1 MELNFDEAIKE
12 INSINDL
19 KTVVGYYG
27 IKLSTKG
34 NYTKAICPFH
44 KEKTPSFSLNDE
56 GSGAYYNC
64 FGCGAGGNVINFIKD
79 YKGLS
84 TLEALKEAYEILGK
98 KLDIKPSKID
108 RLINY
113 IETNDFYKL
122 EDYYIE
128 DVYIYMVDTDVPSF
142 LKIRYKL
149 MPEKKDT
156 GKKPKDMRTYKIV
169 DAGEYYK
176 TTTKASGGEYEPII
190 YNYPA
195 VKKAIEKDNNIYFV
209 EGEKDVKTLQR
220 LGLTTTTIYNTKKW
234 FRAYTDQLNGAKVVF
249 IGDTGKA
256 GEEFKKTVYENLKEV
271 VKTFKVVDLPNIE
284 ALGDNA
290 DVTDWL
296 NIKGNT
302 KEKLI
307 EAIKESWDLKVSEK
321 WADVDIKE
329 SKKGIVVTPKKT
341 LRNFEIMLKRANTDI
356 HFNEISKQLEI
367 KTTKFE
373 NKNLNTFATEIYS
386 HCQIE
391 GLKLTENNVMKY
403 IDAVGYKKAVNPFKE
418 YLNGLKGKWDGKSRL
433 KDFYDIFI
441 CPETYDNS
449 LKELILYKW
458 LLQFIGS
465 AYDENFKS
473 PGLVVLKGR
482 QGLGKTSIFEKL
494 IPINEDWVFLSEQKF
509 TGGDRDN
516 IQTIT
521 TNQLVE
527 LSEFARSNKLVDAL
541 KGFITSPADKL
552 VLKYDKHPVK
562 YKRKTVY
569 YATINDDEF
578 LIDNENRRFWVID
591 LISINLNHNVD
602 FEQLW
607 AEMYHIYHNEGIQN
621 YWLNQEEQARIEKSN
636 QNYKFKG
643 DLETSI
649 EKAFDF
655 MDKTRLWLTSVEV
668 AEYLN
673 KDISQSKITRCLNKM
688 EIEQR
693 SINNKDIPRGKYNAM
708 PMPKAWG
715 KEIPASFKK
724 RVINQLVEV
733 TKEHTQEYIIEE
745 LTRENQLLKQQINY
759 LEAKLNNLQIELNVK

>member
-1 MELNFDEAIKE
+1 MELKEAIQ
-12 INSINDL
+12 SIKTIDDL
-19 KTVVGYYG
+19 KRVIEHYG
-27 IKLSTKG
+27 TSLITKG
-34 NYTKAICPFH
+34 NTIKANCPIH
-44 KEKTPSFSLNDE
+44 GEKTPSFYLKDN
-56 GSGAYYNC
+56 GSGAYYKC
-64 FGCGAGGNVINFIKD
+64 FGCGAGGDIVNFIQAKE
-79 YKGLS
+79 GLT
-84 TLEALKEAYEILGK
+84 TLEATKKAYEILGLK
-98 KLDIKPSKID
+98 CDLKPSKID
-108 RLINY
+108 NLRNY
-113 IETNDFYKL
+113 IETNKFYKI
-122 EDYYIE
+122 DNYYIE
-128 DVYIYMVDTDVPSF
+128 DIFIYMIDTDIPSF
-142 LKIRYKL
+142 LKIKYRNVSDKT
-149 MPEKKDT
+149 K
-156 GKKPKDMRTYKIV
+156 KDMRTYKIV
-169 DAGEYYK
+169 DEGEYFK
-176 TTTKASGGEYEPII
+176 TTTKSAGGEYEPTI

-220 LGLTTTTIYNTKKW
+220 LGLTATTIYSKKW
-234 FRAYTDQLNGAKVVF
+234 FREYTDQLNGAKVVF

-256 GEEFKKTVYENLKEV
+256 GEEFEKLIYENLKDV
-271 VKTFKVVDLPNIE
+271 VKTFKVVELPGIE

-296 NIKGNT
+296 NIKSNT

-307 EAIKESWDLKVSEK
+307 EAIKESWDLKISEK

-329 SKKGIVVTPKKT
+329 SKKGIVITPKKT
-341 LRNFEIMLKRANTDI
+341 LRNFEIMLKRTNTTI
-356 HFNEISKQLEI
+356 HFNQISKTLEI

-403 IDAVGYKKAVNPFKE
+403 IDAVGYKRAINPFKE
-418 YLNGLKGKWDGKSRL
+418 YLNSLKDKWDGKSRL
-433 KDFYDIFI
+433 QDFYDIFI

-449 LKELILYKW
+449 LKELILFKW

-465 AYDENFKS
+465 AYNEEFKS

-527 LSEFARSNKLVDAL
+527 LSEFARSNKMVDAL
-541 KGFITSPADKL
+541 KGFVTSPTDKL
-552 VLKYDKHPVK
+552 VLKYDKHPVR
-562 YKRKTVY
+562 YRRKTVY
-569 YATINDDEF
+569 YATVNDSEF
-578 LIDNENRRFWVID
+578 LIDDENRRFWVID
-591 LISINLNHNVD
+591 LISINLNHTVN

-621 YWLNQEEQARIEKSN
+621 YWLNQEEQDRIEKSN

-643 DLETSI
+643 ELETSI

-655 MDKTRLWLTSVEV
+655 MDKVRLWLTSVEV
-668 AEYLN
+668 AEYLT
-673 KDISQSKITRCLNKM
+673 KDVGQTKITRCLKSM
-688 EIEQR
+688 GIEQKT
-693 SINNKDIPRGKYNAM
+693 INNKDIPRGKYNAM
-708 PMPKAWG
+708 PMPKDWR

-724 RVINQLVEV
+724 RVITQLTEV
-733 TKEHTQEYIIEE
+733 TREHTQEYIIEE
-745 LTRENQLLKQQINY
+745 LTRENQLLKQQIEY
-759 LEAKLNNLQIELNVK
+759 LEAKINNMQIKLDAK